1 MYVRNATA
9 VVDRGMRALRADTFR
24 AVAVGS
30 DAAFFDDV
38 PPPQITAAVG
48 ADAAR
53 VRDILW
59 TCLQTDR
66 GVRAVC
72 EATLGI
78 VVVACISRR
87 VAAVYCVCI
96 PVVAALSSRSGLRM
110 AALAGE
116 EAVARSAATE
126 VAAES
131 LGAWKTVLSFGA
143 AERELARFERALD
156 DVDAGFSARL
166 RPAKAKN
173 DFLAR
178 FGIVF
183 ILCAVLFAGG
193 GAVAYGALPLET
205 YLSTQSF
212 VWKLTF
218 STQGVIYTTADLSE
232 AAAALRRV
240 YSVADRGRSASRALL
255 EKVATSCSID
265 VGAPALAT
273 PPTTQRVRGQL
284 SLRNVSFAYPLRPD
298 SLVFSGLS
306 MEIEAGKTTAL
317 VGQSGS
323 GKSTLT
329 ALLSRFY
336 QPHSGAVLLDGVD
349 ISTLDR
355 DWYAEQIAV
364 VSQQP
369 IIFSGSV
376 RDAIAYGAPDRA
388 QPVSHAT
395 VERAA
400 RLANAHDF
408 IVAMPD
414 GYDSDVG
421 ARGSSFSGGQ
431 LQRVAIARAI
441 VRDASC
447 WILDEAT
454 SALDAESE
462 RAVQEALDRL
472 TEGKTCVIVAHRL
485 STIRNADKVVVLGP
499 GGRVLESGSYDDL
512 VRRPGGAFAR
522 LIETQTETFM
532 AD

>member
-1 MYVRNATA
+1 MKH
-9 VVDRGMRALRADTFR
+9 LRADTFR
-24 AVAVGS
+24 SVAVGC

-38 PPPQITAAVG
+38 PPSQITAAVG
-48 ADAAR
+48 TDSAR

-78 VVVACISRR
+78 VVVACISLRI
-87 VAAVYCVCI
+87 AAIYCVCI
-96 PVVAALSSRSGLRM
+96 PIVAGICTRSGMRM
-110 AALAGE
+110 SALAGD
-116 EAVARSAATE
+116 EAVARSGATE

-156 DVDAGFSARL
+156 NVDTAFSARL
-166 RPAKAKN
+166 RPTKALN
-173 DFLAR
+173 DFFAR

-183 ILCAVLFAGG
+183 TLCSVLSAGG
-193 GAVAYGALPLET
+193 GAVAYGLIPLET

-212 VWKLTF
+212 LWKLTF
-218 STQGVIYTTADLSE
+218 STQGVIYTNADLSE
-232 AAAALRRV
+232 AANALGRI
-240 YSVADRGRSASRALL
+240 YSVADSGRDAARVLL
-255 EKVATSCSID
+255 KKGATSCSID
-265 VGAPALAT
+265 DGAPILAT
-273 PPTTQRVRGQL
+273 PLKSQHVPGQL
-284 SLRNVSFAYPLRPD
+284 SLRDVSFAYPLRPD
-298 SLVFSGLS
+298 HLVFSGLNL
-306 MEIEAGKTTAL
+306 EIESGKTTAL

-323 GKSTLT
+323 GKSTIT
-329 ALLSRFY
+329 ALLTRFY
-336 QPHSGAVLLDGVD
+336 QPRSGTVLLDGVD
-349 ISTLDR
+349 IATLDR
-355 DWYAEQIAV
+355 EWYAEQIGV

-369 IIFSGSV
+369 VVFSGSV

-408 IVAMPD
+408 IAALPE

-421 ARGSSFSGGQ
+421 ASGSAFSGGQ

-462 RAVQEALDRL
+462 QAVQEALERL
-472 TEGKTCVIVAHRL
+472 TEGKTCVIIAHRL
-485 STIRNADKVVVLGP
+485 STIRNADKVVVLGA
-499 GGRVLESGSYDDL
+499 GGLVLEWGSYDEL
-512 VRRPGGAFAR
+512 LQRPGGAFAR

-532 AD
+532 TGGD